1 MEQCEDRSY
10 ICSLVNV
17 DFVLWFELNLE
28 TKIGNKILNTILMI
42 AMHHAIKEVTVS
54 HEGLNYLRDRQET
67 INDTAL

>member
-1 MEQCEDRSY
+1 MWNSVRTEGLMFTGECRFCVVVQ
-10 ICSLVNV
+10 
-17 DFVLWFELNLE
+17 LNFE